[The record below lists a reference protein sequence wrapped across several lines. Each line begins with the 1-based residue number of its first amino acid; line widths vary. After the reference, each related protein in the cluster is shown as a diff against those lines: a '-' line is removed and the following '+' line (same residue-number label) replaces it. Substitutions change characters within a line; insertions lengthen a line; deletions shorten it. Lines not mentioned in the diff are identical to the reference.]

1 MAEFVRDVVI
11 AASPETIYGFLTE
24 ADKHRQW
31 EGTEVEL
38 DPRPGGVYSVLVAGE
53 YHGVGEFV
61 EVVPYEKIV
70 HTFGWNMPDNAMLPG
85 STMVEITLEPEG
97 DKTRLRLRHY
107 DLPDDQVATHAEGW
121 THYLDRLALVAGG
134 GDAGPDIGPDSQP
147 A

>member
-1 MAEFVRDVVI
+1 MAEFVREVVI
-11 AASPETIYGFLTE
+11 AASPETIFGFLTE
-24 ADKHRQW
+24 AEKHRQW

-61 EVVPYEKIV
+61 EVVPFERIV
-70 HTFGWNMPDNAMLPG
+70 HTFGWNMPDNPIRPG

-107 DLPDDQVATHAEGW
+107 DLPDDQVATHAHGW

-134 GDAGPDIGPDSQP
+134 GDAGPDTGPDTQP
-147 A
+147 D